1 MPVSSYLLE
10 GEISYETVAP
20 VLRWLDTQT
29 PKHLGIDSTGGNPSA
44 AFFLAEAVNSHVD
57 DGIEVCIAGYC
68 YSAAM
73 YMQMSLY
80 QSVPV
85 SVCPGALGM
94 LHYASVEMMQFPNG
108 KTRDQDDKRA
118 QEQMLLDYK
127 KWVDEWAR
135 HNLNRS
141 ERSKLRS
148 GHDVYFNYDR
158 MKELFER

>member
-10 GEISYETVAP
+10 GEIALETVAP

-29 PKHLGIDSTGGNPSA
+29 HKHLGIDSTGGNPSA
-44 AFFLAEAVNSHVD
+44 ALFLADAINNDVPNTSV
-57 DGIEVCIAGYC
+57 VVAGYA
-68 YSAAM
+68 YSAVFYLLM
-73 YMQMSLY
+73 HLY
-80 QSVPV
+80 TVV
-85 SVCPGALGM
+85 DIKILPGALGM

-108 KTRDQDDKRA
+108 KSRDQDDKRA

-135 HNLNRS
+135 HNLSRS
-141 ERSKLRS
+141 ERTKLRA

>member
-20 VLRWLDTQT
+20 VLRWLDTPT
-29 PKHLGIDSTGGNPSA
+29 HKHLGIDSTGGNPSA
-44 AFFLAEAVNSHVD
+44 AFFLARALNENCESVS
-57 DGIEVCIAGYC
+57 VCVTGYC

-73 YMQMSLY
+73 YMLIDLY
-80 QSVPV
+80 QSVTV
-85 SVCPGALGM
+85 SVCPGVLGM

-108 KTRDQDDKRA
+108 KTRDLDDKRA

-135 HNLNRS
+135 RNLSRS